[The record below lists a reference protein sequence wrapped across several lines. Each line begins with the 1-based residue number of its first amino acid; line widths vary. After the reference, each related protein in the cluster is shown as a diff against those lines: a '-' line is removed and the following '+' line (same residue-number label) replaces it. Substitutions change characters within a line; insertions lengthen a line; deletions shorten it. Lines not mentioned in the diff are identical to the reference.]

1 VKPNNLA
8 FGSETTKL
16 DAVKSQPLQRLSCSG
31 CYTKRRHLKCWTLNA
46 RHRVDLIAVISKKK
60 SVRSILSMRQYVAV
74 ALLFVF
80 FVGVNRVGG
89 SKLLSQDIIERFL
102 EVTPNPF
109 IDLVVGFV
117 VVQSTSVDTE
127 IVVSLVAVVVGSFSE

>member
-1 VKPNNLA
+1 
-8 FGSETTKL
+8 
-16 DAVKSQPLQRLSCSG
+16 
-31 CYTKRRHLKCWTLNA
+31 
-46 RHRVDLIAVISKKK
+46 
-60 SVRSILSMRQYVAV
+60 MRQYVAV

-89 SKLLSQDIIERFL
+89 SKLLSQDIIERFF